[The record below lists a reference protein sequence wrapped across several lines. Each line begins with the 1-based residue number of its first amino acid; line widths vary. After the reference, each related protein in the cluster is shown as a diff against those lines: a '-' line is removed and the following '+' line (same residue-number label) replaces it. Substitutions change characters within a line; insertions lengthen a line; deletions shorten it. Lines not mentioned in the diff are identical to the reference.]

1 MKKSHQMEKGKADHL
16 LLSEGTEQSLVSYPQ
31 RYGKDRVAIA
41 VLRKQDTEWLEFS
54 VIHITHDYAY

>member
-1 MKKSHQMEKGKADHL
+1 MEKGKADHL

-41 VLRKQDTEWLEFS
+41 MLRKQDTEWLEFS
-54 VIHITHDYAY
+54 VIHITYDYAY